1 MQLFAV
7 LLQVRTSPS
16 LLLAVSEY
24 DSATREG
31 DHATVMPFGSHTGFT
46 VIF

>member
-31 DHATVMPFGSHTGFT
+31 DHATVMPFESHTGFT